1 MGQAL
6 ALAVVG
12 LGAAGAYGALRL
24 KGDQLRTE
32 PRHAPGH
39 GLGREAGSP
48 RGQPAPPP
56 MPPESSDGAEALTQ
70 EGLPQAPPDEDPA
83 AALARADAER
93 RGRMVEELRAIRE
106 QAERARRERE
116 ERDLCGHPLS
126 GRAGGA
132 VGSSDRAW
140 RQECEADRRRY
151 PRPTWL
157 TTEGCINVAV
167 TGNSG
172 VGKSSFINTVRGLRA
187 RDPGAADVSP
197 NETTMEPRAYEFGDL
212 AAPTRL
218 WDLPGAGTRR
228 FPRETYTQTMG
239 LRYFDVVII
248 VTASRYTET
257 EILIAEELQRFNVPY
272 IMVRNKVDADVTNN
286 EEDHGT
292 PADETLESIRADMQ
306 QQGVGRPYLI
316 SSKLARSKDFDLDQ
330 LKADAL
336 LAISTARDVSHEW
349 LQGAAL
355 GGS

>member
-12 LGAAGAYGALRL
+12 LGAAGAYSALRL
-24 KGDQLRTE
+24 RGDQLRTE
-32 PRHAPGH
+32 PRHAPGY
-39 GLGREAGSP
+39 GLCMEAGSP
-48 RGQPAPPP
+48 RGQPAPSPLP
-56 MPPESSDGAEALTQ
+56 QESCDGADAATQ
-70 EGLPQAPPDEDPA
+70 EGIRQAQVDEDPA

-106 QAERARRERE
+106 QAERARRER
-116 ERDLCGHPLS
+116 DLCGHPFS
-126 GRAGGA
+126 GRAAGGA

-140 RQECEADRRRY
+140 RQECEEDRRRY

-197 NETTMEPRAYEFGDL
+197 NETTMEPCAYEFGDL

-272 IMVRNKVDADVTNN
+272 FMVRNKVDADVTNN

-316 SSKLARSKDFDLDQ
+316 SSKLARSKDFDLEQ
-330 LKADAL
+330 LKADSL
-336 LAISTARDVSHEW
+336 LAISAARDVSHEW